1 MSKLADLKSMA
12 EDLSFRY
19 RLTSRRVSVRGAEFR
34 VYAWHSRLWRFPDVP
49 PTSWLLDSVGP
60 QSVVYDVGANRG
72 YVALSLLAKQP
83 GLRVV
88 AFEPNPG
95 VLGKLV
101 SNLDLNGFA
110 ARVSVLDIGLGEQ
123 LARVP
128 LFLAASDSASSL
140 DDRHAAYWGNG
151 IRTSVEVEV
160 MTLDARLAKGD
171 LPPPTHIK
179 VDTEGSETQ
188 ILRGA
193 QETLRTYR
201 PELVLEI
208 HAEPHGAGDNYE
220 AILSA
225 LAGYSYRF
233 TRAGNQV
240 HAVPEAS

>member
-1 MSKLADLKSMA
+1 MKLGDLKSMA
-12 EDLSFRY
+12 EDLSFQY
-19 RLTSRRVSVRGAEFR
+19 HLVSRQVSVRGAGFR
-34 VYAWHSRLWRFPDVP
+34 VYAWHPRLWRFPDVP

-95 VLGKLV
+95 VLGKLLG
-101 SNLDLNGFA
+101 NLDLNGFTD
-110 ARVSVLDIGLGEQ
+110 RVSVLGIGLGEQ
-123 LARVP
+123 LARAP

-140 DDRHAAYWGNG
+140 DGHHAEYWGNG
-151 IRTSVEVEV
+151 ILTSIEVEI
-160 MTLDARLAKGD
+160 MTLDALLAKGD

-179 VDTEGSETQ
+179 VDTEGFEAQ

-201 PELVLEI
+201 PELFVEI
-208 HAEPHGAGDNYE
+208 HAESQGMGDNYG

-225 LAGYSYRF
+225 LAGHAYRV

-240 HAVPEAS
+240 HAVPEAA